1 MTERA
6 ITAES
11 LRRQL
16 GSWRTAGV
24 AGPVYRALA
33 DGIALLVVDGRL
45 PLEARIPSERALSAA
60 LRVSRTTVTAAYAA
74 LREDGY
80 LRGHQSARSTVALP
94 GAEVSALTADRTPT
108 AIDLQSAATVA
119 PGATVL
125 RAYQAAVAALPI
137 HVRGS
142 GHERLGIPVLRSRIA
157 ARFTRRGLPTTEG
170 QILVTSGAQQAI
182 SLLLNV
188 LIEPGDRVLVEQPT
202 YHGALEAIAVRGA
215 RPVPVPL
222 HTHVPD
228 PGWDLA
234 GIEAAIRQ
242 TAPNLAYLVPDNHNP
257 TGLTMSLARRQELAG
272 IVTRTRTRLIVD
284 ETLVDTWWREPGPAP
299 LASLVSRSDLA
310 ITVGSMAK
318 SFWGGMRVGW
328 IRADETVV
336 AGLLAAR
343 SSMDTGTPIVEQLAA
358 AELLSWADEIEAEQ
372 REALRSRRSTLVR
385 ELGRSLP
392 DWELL
397 DADGG
402 LCVWARLPTPSST
415 ALAAA
420 AARLGCRIAPGPRFG
435 VGGPLERFVR
445 IPFSLPEEELRAG
458 VALLARAW
466 AAVTGAGAG
475 VDPPA
480 EIVMVG

>member
-1 MTERA
+1 MSERT

-16 GSWRTAGV
+16 GSWRTRGSS
-24 AGPVYRALA
+24 GPAYRALA

-45 PLEARIPSERALSAA
+45 PLDARIPGERALSAA

-80 LRGHQSARSTVALP
+80 LRGHQSARSTIALP
-94 GAEVSALTADRTPT
+94 GAEVSALAADRAP
-108 AIDLQSAATVA
+108 AVIDLQSAATIA
-119 PGATVL
+119 PAATVL
-125 RAYQAAVAALPI
+125 RAYQAAVAALPV

-142 GHERLGIPVLRSRIA
+142 GHERRGISALRARIA
-157 ARFTRRGLPTTEG
+157 ARFTRRGLPTTES

-182 SLLLNV
+182 ALLLSV
-188 LIEPGDRVLVEQPT
+188 LVEPGDRVLVDQPT
-202 YHGALEAIAVRGA
+202 YHGALEAIALRGA

-222 HTHVPD
+222 HTHVPH

-234 GIEAAIRQ
+234 GMEAAIRQ
-242 TAPNLAYLVPDNHNP
+242 TAPNLAYLVLDNHNP
-257 TGLTMSLARRQELAG
+257 TGLTMPLAQRQELAG
-272 IVTRTRTRLIVD
+272 IVSRTRTRVVVD

-299 LASLVSRSDLA
+299 MASLVSRPDLA

-328 IRADETVV
+328 IRADETVI

-358 AELLSWADEIEAEQ
+358 AELLTRADEVEAEQ
-372 REALRSRRSTLVR
+372 REALRGRRVVLVA
-385 ELGRSLP
+385 ELDRSLP

-402 LCVWARLPTPSST
+402 LCVWARLPAPSST

-435 VGGPLERFVR
+435 VGGSLERFVR
-445 IPFSLPEEELRAG
+445 IPFSLPEDELRAG
-458 VALLARAW
+458 IALLARAW
-466 AAVTGAGAG
+466 AAVTGAGASAES
-475 VDPPA
+475 PA
-480 EIVMVG
+480 EAAMVG